1 MPTEK
6 SFTNIS
12 SCQDIV
18 QCAFNLNPFEVEI
31 YKAVARSGPI
41 RADDLAEKV
50 GKDRST
56 VYRALQKLMS
66 CGMCFRETKNLEK
79 GGYFHVYG
87 AIPCDIL
94 KKRLEQCVQDWHS
107 KMLKV
112 LDEFEHQFGNDFSA
126 KKGTKEN
133 TL

>member
-6 SFTNIS
+6 SFTNIC

-18 QCAFNLNPFEVEI
+18 QCAFNLNSFEVAV
-31 YKAVARSGPI
+31 YKTVARSGPI
-41 RADDLAEKV
+41 RADDLAEKI

-79 GGYFHVYG
+79 GGYYHVYG
-87 AIPCDIL
+87 AIPWNVL
-94 KKRLEQCVQDWHS
+94 KKRLEQCVQDWHT
-107 KMLKV
+107 KMLEIMA
-112 LDEFEHQFGNDFSA
+112 EFDQQFGNEFHMEKA
-126 KKGTKEN
+126 TKEK